1 MLKGFAWLV
10 NYAFSS
16 TKSKIVF
23 SACLGLIVFFGCG
36 MGLWVAVIAI
46 AFTAVIFLMLTLL
59 FRRVSEVMIISALSH
74 TMVMNLKDAG
84 RYDSYDF
91 EDVQQRRAAA
101 EDFYEEFRKAILDC
115 GAKTVRFSTH
125 GKAVQNVVLSED
137 VLKSYEV
144 MKLQYKGESNFTLE
158 VLIMT
163 HGRFQNMHPRQKYE
177 VVLRKIH

>member
-16 TKSKIVF
+16 TKSKLVF

-36 MGLWVAVIAI
+36 MGMQGAVFALV
-46 AFTAVIFLMLTLL
+46 FTAVSFVAFALL
-59 FRRVSEVMIISALSH
+59 FRRVSEVMIMSVLSH

-137 VLKSYEV
+137 IRNAFEV